1 MRPVIATAVILV
13 ALVLPAGTRAELGAG
28 TKVPAMTVT
37 TLDGK
42 VIGLTTEVNARAF
55 LLVFW
60 ATWSGASPEVLERAG
75 KAHAA
80 WRDRGLVVR
89 GVNVEAPVPTPEQ
102 LAAID
107 AMVKRLG
114 LGFPIALDRNLNAF
128 HAYGVVAVPT
138 SVLVAADG
146 TVLATLASYPI
157 AGREQFFDAVEDAI
171 GVRSRSVA
179 APASP
184 RREPNPRAVR
194 YLNLARTM
202 HARGMGEQALPA
214 LRRAIEAD
222 PDFALP
228 HVLLGQVAR
237 ERATVRER
245 VRVDGDAVAA
255 ARVPD
260 AERQQ
265 LLAEAERA
273 LTTALRLE
281 PTNPA
286 GLTELA
292 LIHRERGDS
301 RQERE
306 LLERAV
312 RADRTYPLARVH
324 LGALRLAVGDA
335 ARGRDDIRA
344 AIAGDP
350 DNWRL
355 HGVAGDAYAS
365 AGFVSD
371 AVAAYRRALE
381 LLWQARTA
389 APEATR

>member
-1 MRPVIATAVILV
+1 MKWPVAIAAIVL
-13 ALVLPAGTRAELGAG
+13 ALGLPARAPAELRAG
-28 TKVPAMTVT
+28 TKVPALTVT
-37 TLDGK
+37 TLEGQR
-42 VIGLTTEVNARAF
+42 IGLTTDPNARAF

-60 ATWSGASPEVLERAG
+60 ATWSGASAEVLERAG
-75 KAHAA
+75 KAHTA
-80 WRDRGLVVR
+80 WAGRGLVIR
-89 GVNVEAPVPTPEQ
+89 GINVEAPVPTPEQ
-102 LAAID
+102 LTAVG

-114 LGFPIALDRNLNAF
+114 ITFPVALDGNLEAF
-128 HAYGVVAVPT
+128 HAFGVVAVPT
-138 SVLVAADG
+138 SVLVSADG

-157 AGREQFFDAVEDAI
+157 AGREQFFDAVEEAI

-179 APASP
+179 APISP
-184 RREPNPRAVR
+184 GREPNPRAVR

-202 HARGMGEQALPA
+202 HARGLGEQALPT

-228 HVLLGQVAR
+228 HVLLAQVAR
-237 ERATVRER
+237 ERAVAREG
-245 VRVDGDAVAA
+245 VRVEGETVAS

-260 AERQQ
+260 AERTQ

-281 PTNPA
+281 PANPA

-312 RADRTYPLARVH
+312 RADGTYPLARVH

-335 ARGRDDIRA
+335 GRGREDIRA
-344 AIAGDP
+344 GIAGDP
-350 DNWRL
+350 ANWRL

-389 APEATR
+389 PPEVTR

>member
-1 MRPVIATAVILV
+1 MRPAVVVVAIALTLGM
-13 ALVLPAGTRAELGAG
+13 PATLRAELRPG
-28 TKVPAMTVT
+28 TKVSAMTVT
-37 TLDGK
+37 TLEGQA
-42 VIGLTTEVNARAF
+42 IGLTADPNARAF

-75 KAHAA
+75 KAHTA

-102 LAAID
+102 LGAVN

-114 LGFPIALDRNLNAF
+114 ITFPVALDRNLEAF
-128 HAYGVVAVPT
+128 HAYGIVAVPT
-138 SVLVAADG
+138 SVLVSADG
-146 TVLATLASYPI
+146 TVLAALASYPI

-179 APASP
+179 APATP
-184 RREPNPRAVR
+184 GREPNPRAVR

-202 HARGMGEQALPA
+202 HARGMGEQALPT

-237 ERATVRER
+237 ERATLRES
-245 VRVDGDAVAA
+245 VRVEGEAVAA

-281 PTNPA
+281 PANAA

>member
-1 MRPVIATAVILV
+1 
-13 ALVLPAGTRAELGAG
+13 
-28 TKVPAMTVT
+28 
-37 TLDGK
+37 

-114 LGFPIALDRNLNAF
+114 LGFPIALDRNLDAF

-312 RADRTYPLARVH
+312 RADGTYPLARVH

-344 AIAGDP
+344 GIAGDP

-355 HGVAGDAYAS
+355 YGVAGDAYAS
-365 AGFVSD
+365 AGFVGD

-389 APEATR
+389 APEAAR